1 MKQKITLI
9 ACILIFILIGVM
21 VWWYKM
27 ADSKCQPLVTL
38 TESVAKTALQ
48 QTKAGNYNLESILV
62 SCSPSDSVK
71 DAILESVKSFALQ
84 WREVA
89 HDTSLTYKKEII
101 HQYGD
106 SLFCGKTKIVVSE
119 YKDDKITYSKTI
131 GTLDS
136 VAIWE
141 PSIKDITMIPIQLK
155 IGTSKSKKACIQ
167 EIYFLAFKR

>member
-27 ADSKCQPLVTL
+27 ADSKCQPLV
-38 TESVAKTALQ
+38 
-48 QTKAGNYNLESILV
+48 NLESILV